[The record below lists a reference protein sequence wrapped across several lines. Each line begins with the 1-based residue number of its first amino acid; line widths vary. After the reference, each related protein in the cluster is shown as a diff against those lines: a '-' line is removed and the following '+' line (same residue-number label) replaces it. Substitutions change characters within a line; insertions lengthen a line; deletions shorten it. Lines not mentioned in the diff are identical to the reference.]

1 MIYSPELIGE
11 DKTSLEFSNCDQ
23 DNMSLHFTNELRIN
37 KLSFQKC
44 EGVKGIAEDHRF
56 DCLRTLSSSAWKELA
71 TCQFENIE
79 IVNFEKFKVK

>member
-1 MIYSPELIGE
+1 MHLQRESDTLIQVSYHTRKAFFKEKRAPDTLMIIRL
-11 DKTSLEFSNCDQ
+11 
-23 DNMSLHFTNELRIN
+23 
-37 KLSFQKC
+37 
-44 EGVKGIAEDHRF
+44 KGIAEDHRF

>member
-1 MIYSPELIGE
+1 MSPRRSIQNPILDLNQILT
-11 DKTSLEFSNCDQ
+11 DPISIRWLTISK
-23 DNMSLHFTNELRIN
+23 N
-37 KLSFQKC
+37 K
-44 EGVKGIAEDHRF
+44 VKGIAEDHRF